1 MYIIYIEFQELIP
14 FHLAAH
20 RICVSKGIIVTGE
33 AVDCI
38 GLGLRFVV
46 GRLQIKAK

>member
-1 MYIIYIEFQELIP
+1 MYIIHIEYQELIP
-14 FHLAAH
+14 FHQAAH
-20 RICVSKGIIVTGE
+20 RICASKGITVTGE

-46 GRLQIKAK
+46 GRLQIEAK